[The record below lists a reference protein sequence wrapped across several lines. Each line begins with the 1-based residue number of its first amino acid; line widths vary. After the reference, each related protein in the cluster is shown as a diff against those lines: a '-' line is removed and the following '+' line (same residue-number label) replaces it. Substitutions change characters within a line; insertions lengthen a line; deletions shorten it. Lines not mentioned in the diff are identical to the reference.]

1 MPTSSNVAPER
12 IRKSAPGGRVGLPA
26 DRRKSLVDEAYR
38 AIRQRILD
46 NVYPPG
52 HRALELE
59 LAGQLGISRTPLREA
74 LLRLR
79 NEGLVEIVPR
89 HGVRVMPVSAN
100 DMKEIYEILTA
111 LESMAAELAAK
122 RRPTQTEVEPL
133 ERASRDMARALK
145 ANDLDAWAEADERFH
160 RTLIELSGNRLLM
173 QAVLNFWDRSH
184 RARMFTLR
192 LRPKP
197 ANSTKEHR
205 ALVERIRDGDAQ
217 GAYAVT
223 RDHRER
229 GSRELLTIIEQYRL
243 QQL

>member
-1 MPTSSNVAPER
+1 MPTSSNIAPEH

-59 LAGQLGISRTPLREA
+59 LAEQLGISRTPLREA

-173 QAVLNFWDRSH
+173 LAVLNFWDRSH

-197 ANSTKEHR
+197 VNSTKEHR

>member
-1 MPTSSNVAPER
+1 MPTSSNAAPKR
-12 IRKSAPGGRVGLPA
+12 IRKSAPGGRVGLPV

-38 AIRQRILD
+38 AIRQRVLD

-89 HGVRVMPVSAN
+89 HGVRVMPVSAT

-197 ANSTKEHR
+197 VHSTKEHR

>member
-1 MPTSSNVAPER
+1 MAPARSPTPARGGGVA
-12 IRKSAPGGRVGLPA
+12 LPA

-89 HGVRVMPVSAN
+89 HGVRVMPVSVK

-111 LESMAAELAAK
+111 LESMAAELAAR
-122 RRPTQTEVEPL
+122 RRPSEAELEPL

-160 RTLIELSGNRLLM
+160 RTLIELSGNRLLA

-197 ANSTKEHR
+197 VHSTKEHR
-205 ALVERIRDGDAQ
+205 ALVERIRDGDAE
-217 GAYAVT
+217 GACVVT

-229 GSRELLTIIEQYRL
+229 GSRELLAIIEHYRL
-243 QQL
+243 QHL

>member
-1 MPTSSNVAPER
+1 MPTSSNIAPEH
-12 IRKSAPGGRVGLPA
+12 IRKTAPGGRVGLPA

-59 LAGQLGISRTPLREA
+59 LAVQLGISRTPLREA

-122 RRPTQTEVEPL
+122 RRPTETEVEPL

-160 RTLIELSGNRLLM
+160 RTLIELSDNRLLM

-197 ANSTKEHR
+197 VNSTKEHR

-223 RDHRER
+223 RAHRER

>member
-1 MPTSSNVAPER
+1 AT
-12 IRKSAPGGRVGLPA
+12 
-26 DRRKSLVDEAYR
+26 
-38 AIRQRILD
+38 
-46 NVYPPG
+46 
-52 HRALELE
+52 
-59 LAGQLGISRTPLREA
+59 
-74 LLRLR
+74 
-79 NEGLVEIVPR
+79 
-89 HGVRVMPVSAN
+89 

-111 LESMAAELAAK
+111 LESMAAELAAR
-122 RRPTQTEVEPL
+122 RRPTQIEVEPL

-160 RTLIELSGNRLLM
+160 RTLIGLSGNRLLM

-197 ANSTKEHR
+197 VNSTKEHR